1 MRIRIKNLLLVFA
14 LAFSALFPTGIVS
27 YADETE
33 TIPAETLTGECGEE
47 TSWFYVHEEEVSSLV
62 ISGTGEI
69 TGEGFE
75 ELETESITS
84 LTIEEGITSIGAGA
98 FEGWTALEELVLPDG
113 LTSIDADA
121 FKGCGSLVSVTL
133 PDTVR
138 RVGDYAFA
146 DCESLGSVFVPA
158 GVSSVGADT
167 FEGDGI
173 VRIYFGG
180 SETRWNR
187 LKVTVSETA
196 TVIANTEIAAPVITN
211 TENAISG
218 ITLEW
223 TAVPAAD
230 HYRVYY
236 REIDDDE
243 DETAETA
250 ETSETSEAS
259 ETAETAGTEEAPEV
273 LYVDGLSSDWTL
285 AGTADDSVYTVKRL
299 TPGGSYA
306 FAVVSVVGEDPE
318 AVDETDEISETAET
332 AETAET
338 EEIIETVET
347 SETEAT
353 EEPVFS
359 VLSEETSF
367 KWVPAVYP
375 TLTNANGGIINVAW
389 TRVRCA
395 DEYEVSYCEADG
407 DWVDA
412 GTTRNAICQIS
423 GIEPGKHYDVR
434 VRAFGDGYWSAYS
447 EPVSMMYTDAPAQF
461 VTNVEVSSDGYR
473 TYSWTGSEYADGY
486 ELAYSLSSDYRNA
499 ETVLVEDGG
508 TSAVIGPFED
518 SQRVY
523 VRVRS
528 YADDDGETCYSLWT
542 TPGQL
547 RLAGADEQDS
557 GGAQTGAAAAEPV
570 QTEPTVTYILN
581 THTMRAHLPSCSFL
595 PTTNR
600 AETSCSADQLRAM
613 GYVPCGHCHPWY

>member
-1 MRIRIKNLLLVFA
+1 
-14 LAFSALFPTGIVS
+14 TGIVS

-33 TIPAETLTGECGEE
+33 TIPAETMTGECGEE
-47 TSWFYVHEEEVSSLV
+47 ASWFYVHEEEASSLV
-62 ISGTGEI
+62 VSGTGEI

-75 ELETESITS
+75 DLETESITS

-98 FEGWTALEELVLPDG
+98 FEGWTALEELALPDG
-113 LTSIDADA
+113 LTRIDADA
-121 FKGCGSLVSVTL
+121 FKGCDSLVSVTI

-138 RVGDYAFA
+138 RLGDHAFA
-146 DCESLGSVFVPA
+146 DCGSLGSVFVPV

-173 VRIYFGG
+173 ARIYFGG
-180 SETRWNR
+180 SEARWNR
-187 LKVTVSETA
+187 LKVAVPDTA
-196 TVIANTEIAAPVITN
+196 AVIANTEIAAPVITN

-236 REIDDDE
+236 REIDEDE
-243 DETAETA
+243 DESPETSETSETAETA
-250 ETSETSEAS
+250 ETE
-259 ETAETAGTEEAPEV
+259 ETAGTTEAPEV
-273 LYVDGLSSDWTL
+273 LYVDELSSDWTL
-285 AGTADDSVYTVKRL
+285 AGAADDPVYTVKRL

-318 AVDETDEISETAET
+318 AVEETDEISETDETAET

-338 EEIIETVET
+338 EEMIETVEP
-347 SETEAT
+347 SETEAA

-423 GIEPGKHYDVR
+423 GIKPGKHYDVR

-447 EPVSMMYTDAPAQF
+447 EPVSTMYTDAPAEF

-499 ETVLVEDGG
+499 ETVLVEDGD

-547 RLAGADEQDS
+547 RLTGADEQDS
-557 GGAQTGAAAAEPV
+557 GGARTGAAAAEPV
-570 QTEPTVTYILN
+570 ETESTVTYILN
-581 THTMRAHLPSCSFL
+581 THTMRAHLPGCSHL
-595 PTTNR
+595 PTVNR
-600 AETSCSADQLRAM
+600 LDSHDSAEQLIAR
-613 GYVPCGHCHPWY
+613 GYRPCGFCHPWY